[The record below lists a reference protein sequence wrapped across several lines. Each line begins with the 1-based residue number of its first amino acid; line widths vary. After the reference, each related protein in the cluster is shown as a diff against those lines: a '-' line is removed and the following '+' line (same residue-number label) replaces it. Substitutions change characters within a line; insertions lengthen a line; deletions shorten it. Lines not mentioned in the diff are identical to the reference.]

1 MIGWQQ
7 TSSRSCCHRYRVNYQ
22 IIYTAKLAEGVFV
35 EVQEKKKIHYG
46 WMITL
51 GGFFAEAI
59 MMIAIQLVPL
69 QLNSIATDLG
79 LSNTSASL
87 IISVYGLTSG
97 LAALVWGFLADHIG
111 VRKAI
116 TAAACTVGVFA
127 VLFGVAADSLVKAI
141 IFYGIVGVG
150 AAGVFTATIS
160 KLVGAWFYPDK
171 RGRAMSLI
179 TPGSVIF
186 GMILGAS
193 IPSISAALGW
203 HQTSVMMGCIALI
216 LAVLVFLIIRNDPK
230 EMGLEPIGTQT
241 VETEPKV
248 KNKAQRWRIF
258 QLRITWHL
266 GIMYIFWQM
275 GYLVISGFMAKAFI
289 EAGAGP
295 AAAGLAVSTYSLG
308 QLVGQQIWGPLSDR
322 IERKYV
328 VAIAG
333 TIWALCAIGFFVSYG
348 NVPFMFAMIV
358 LMGIGLGMVPVIM
371 AMFSDYFP
379 PEFRGSGAGTVA
391 TIGMVGRTLG
401 PILGGLVADAMGI
414 LSGAFIFAACSM
426 IISMI
431 ITLTLPK
438 HDKKEVSAD
447 SETTL
452 DGVALE

>member
-1 MIGWQQ
+1 MQGK
-7 TSSRSCCHRYRVNYQ
+7 
-22 IIYTAKLAEGVFV
+22 A
-35 EVQEKKKIHYG
+35 KIHYG

-59 MMIAIQLVPL
+59 MMLAIQLVPL

-97 LAALVWGFLADHIG
+97 LAAFVWGFLADHIG

-116 TAAACTVGVFA
+116 TAAACVIGVFTII
-127 VLFGVAADSLVKAI
+127 FGVATDNLVKAI

-150 AAGVFTATIS
+150 AAGVFTSTIS

-186 GMILGAS
+186 GMILGAT
-193 IPSISAALGW
+193 IPSVSAALGW

-216 LAVLVFLIIRNDPK
+216 LAVLVFLIIRDDPAEK
-230 EMGLEPIGTQT
+230 GLEPIGTPT

-248 KNKAQRWRIF
+248 KDKSQRWRIF
-258 QLRITWHL
+258 QLPITWHL

-308 QLVGQQIWGPLSDR
+308 QLIGQQIWGPLSDR
-322 IERKYV
+322 VERKFV

-333 TIWALCAIGFFVSYG
+333 TLWALCAIGFFMAYG
-348 NVPFMFAMIV
+348 TVPLMFVMIV

-379 PEFRGSGAGTVA
+379 PEFRGSGAGTIA
-391 TIGMVGRTLG
+391 TMGMVGRTLG
-401 PILGGLVADAMGI
+401 PIFGGLVADAMGI

-426 IISMI
+426 LVSAA

-438 HDKKEVSAD
+438 HDKKEMSVESTP
-447 SETTL
+447 EE
-452 DGVALE
+452 GVESGE